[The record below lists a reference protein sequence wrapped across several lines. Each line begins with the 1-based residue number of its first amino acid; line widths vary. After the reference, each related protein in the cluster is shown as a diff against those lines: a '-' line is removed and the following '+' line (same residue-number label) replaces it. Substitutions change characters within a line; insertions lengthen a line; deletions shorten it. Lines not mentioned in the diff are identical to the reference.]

1 MANSKK
7 NISIGYG
14 LCCISL
20 VLKKHGVGYRRFSHS
35 NFSKL
40 PRAKAVD
47 KLSQICL
54 HNAETLL
61 RHIEFCALNSISR
74 YRMPSDIFPLLT
86 HPKLK
91 ISLDGLK
98 NFPEIKKTLKRCGK
112 AAKSGKVGL
121 STHPS
126 QFIVLASEK
135 CGVARAAAA
144 DINFNALILDLIGAP
159 KSPEA
164 PINLHI
170 ARNPKSAKNFKSDF
184 MRGLKM
190 LSKSARARITFENED
205 RGFWNLKNLV
215 DFLKSA
221 ELDKSFGKRIPVV
234 LDFHHNRINPPG
246 ISEKSAFFAAAAT
259 WGKLAPVCHYSES
272 AKSNRPAAHSD
283 FCKNHPPYF
292 GVPYICML
300 EAKSK
305 DLAIFKL
312 NGLSAG
318 KIKKAGC
325 ASAAEA
331 IIESFNIKIPKSPDQ
346 PAR

>member
-54 HNAETLL
+54 YNAETLL

-74 YRMPSDIFPLLT
+74 YRIPSDIFPLLT

-98 NFPEIKKTLKRCGK
+98 NFPEIKKILKRCGK

-144 DINFNALILDLIGAP
+144 DINLNALILDLIGAP

-164 PINLHI
+164 PINCTL
-170 ARNPKSAKNFKSDF
+170 P
-184 MRGLKM
+184 
-190 LSKSARARITFENED
+190 
-205 RGFWNLKNLV
+205 
-215 DFLKSA
+215 
-221 ELDKSFGKRIPVV
+221 
-234 LDFHHNRINPPG
+234 
-246 ISEKSAFFAAAAT
+246 
-259 WGKLAPVCHYSES
+259 
-272 AKSNRPAAHSD
+272 
-283 FCKNHPPYF
+283 
-292 GVPYICML
+292 
-300 EAKSK
+300 
-305 DLAIFKL
+305 
-312 NGLSAG
+312 
-318 KIKKAGC
+318 
-325 ASAAEA
+325 
-331 IIESFNIKIPKSPDQ
+331 KIPKAQKILNPTLC
-346 PAR
+346 AGLKC

>member
-144 DINFNALILDLIGAP
+144 DINLNALILDLIGAP

-292 GVPYICML
+292 GVPYICMP

-325 ASAAEA
+325 ASAAGA
-331 IIESFNIKIPKSPDQ
+331 IIESFSIKIPKSPDQ